1 MKFSAK
7 EIPLEEKVNECFRKF
22 NVIIEKIQSYD
33 QVLEKF
39 KEVISKIEEISGIQ
53 LENEKKLSY
62 FESSLKTLQ
71 SVISQNFLISTTQ
84 FQENN
89 VEIRKVK
96 CSLEDLS
103 STIQDDISHFKEGL
117 YDCKSKIRN
126 IIESSVQKS
135 SIDQLQKEQKS
146 LKSMSDKVIDRLID
160 MSDSLKNCNLNFEE
174 YKKLN
179 SIETFQEQID
189 NIEFSLKDTSNNVS
203 NKIKNCVTLD
213 TLSKFYSSKVEPEL
227 ISIKDQ
233 LINQPSLESL
243 QKNMMEKIEKISL
256 DASNSVLKANNCS
269 KQIEIVERKIENISL
284 LVKKIELSK

>member
-160 MSDSLKNCNLNFEE
+160 MSDSLKDYNLNFEE

-189 NIEFSLKDTSNNVS
+189 NIEFSLKDTSNNIS